1 MRKLD
6 KEISVT
12 ENFDIRESDP
22 YLLFDD
28 DVVGAHLEELG
39 DVEQHRHDRQREQ
52 IISGKERFR
61 VKCFTFV

>member
-6 KEISVT
+6 KEIS
-12 ENFDIRESDP
+12 FDIRESDP

-28 DVVGAHLEELG
+28 DIVGAHLEELG

-52 IISGKERFR
+52 IISEKERFR
-61 VKCFTFV
+61 VKWFFICV